1 MIDNQIKIA
10 TIRGAGLA
18 FPLAC
23 VWYLLSEN
31 LYAFTLL
38 FLGAATGFVF
48 GFILKRNPALKTW
61 GSRILARTHS
71 IPDRQKKM
79 MNLLAHPNPFV
90 RFASLMAM
98 GTLLFLLAWCI
109 GYYVLPEGLF
119 RAGANA
125 HMIRNEL
132 VLQSESV
139 FQEWIAIFRAN
150 LLPSLLIILGS
161 LLIRVNGFSFG
172 YLVALFNL
180 LGYGLF
186 VGTNS
191 FAIAYPERMAPSFEI
206 LSRSGPYE
214 MMALV
219 LLATATYFW
228 PLFEIKQLFIT
239 GPERVRHGAQFS
251 WTDVAGIG
259 FGIGILMAANW
270 IEATMVLASY

>member
-23 VWYLLSEN
+23 VGYLLSGN
-31 LYAFTLL
+31 LYALTLV
-38 FLGAATGFVF
+38 FLGAATGFAF

-61 GSRILARTHS
+61 GSRILSRTHS
-71 IPDRQKKM
+71 PPYRQKKM

-98 GTLLFLLAWCI
+98 GTLLFLFAWCI
-109 GYYVLPEGLF
+109 GYYVLTEGLF

-125 HMIRNEL
+125 HMIRTEL

-180 LGYGLF
+180 VGYGLF

-191 FAIAYPERMAPSFEI
+191 FAIAYTERMAPSFEI

-228 PLFEIKQLFIT
+228 PLFEIKQIFIT
-239 GPERVRHGAQFS
+239 EPERVRQGPQFS
-251 WTDVAGIG
+251 WTDVVGIG
-259 FGIGILMAANW
+259 FGLGILMAANW
-270 IEATMVLASY
+270 IEAMMVLASY